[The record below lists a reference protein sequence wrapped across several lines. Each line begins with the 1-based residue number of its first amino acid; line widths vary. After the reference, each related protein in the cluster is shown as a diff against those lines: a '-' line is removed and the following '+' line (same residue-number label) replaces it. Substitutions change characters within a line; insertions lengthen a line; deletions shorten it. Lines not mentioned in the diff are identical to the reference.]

1 MKKKSILLTC
11 IVAIMAL
18 AMFVG
23 CDNAPVL
30 PSFVVSG
37 NITQTGDFL
46 EGQNFDPRKFSVTI
60 TYDNGRIVAADDT
73 VSVTLV
79 DGGDTVSA
87 DDQVI
92 AYLGKN
98 YNSQDVYAKAG
109 ISVYP
114 VNYIEVVAADKVY
127 EAATASDISKA
138 DLTVTAHYINA
149 AGEDA
154 QMVIPGA
161 DYSVQNLVKDPEADK
176 EASEV
181 SATLTVSF
189 GTETATTVI
198 TVTQVPEV
206 IGNVASVD
214 AIHDIQFRLGR
225 YNYEELPEFDYSKV
239 VLSVTMD
246 ETDTAGTTTLKA
258 DQIEGLVLS
267 FVDYATK
274 LPLDERA
281 GQYNLADSPVNV
293 GMVAEYN
300 GEKTEVV
307 QVNQYTPSITIT
319 SYVPAENRTIV
330 GGADLP
336 AIDPADYKVVLK
348 EEETNSILTLTADD
362 FFYADSATSKESTT
376 STKMPAYAAGDGNG
390 KIYVNVGYQGVYG
403 TSGIE
408 FVASKEDPAEF
419 TGIEATID
427 ASKLTTVPAK
437 QSYDAMP
444 TMINQSAL
452 TVIASVDNGTT
463 QDISSQGMNLTYYVA
478 EGEPL
483 EASDGVYDLSG
494 LDQLLVLVSWSSF
507 TDYVTVDLAEPVAT
521 GINIAPVYSM
531 TNETGSPMYGATI
544 NWSIVANAVGGTF
557 EYTGDY
563 RVYKDDSMVASLP
576 RTVADWTSGSYK
588 IVIDL
593 ADGTTAVSNAVSAPT
608 VVTYATV
615 DNIDVALKDSVVAL
629 VGSKISDLI
638 TADSFNVV
646 EGSWTPYGAV
656 TAPVVVD
663 VTPDYSD
670 AKIVEGSNTVEV
682 TISYNSIDGTTK
694 TKTIEKSFEG
704 VPYLTVPST
713 TVDSI
718 LYNGEAFTAPTVDT
732 PYNVAGFSVDPSD
745 YTAHGSIVPEIVSVQ
760 LVGGDTYTSGAF
772 TSITAGQTYTFTF
785 RYIDNS
791 GDYAETPITFT
802 ANSVN

>member
-1 MKKKSILLTC
+1 
-11 IVAIMAL
+11 
-18 AMFVG
+18 
-23 CDNAPVL
+23 
-30 PSFVVSG
+30 
-37 NITQTGDFL
+37 
-46 EGQNFDPRKFSVTI
+46 
-60 TYDNGRIVAADDT
+60 
-73 VSVTLV
+73 
-79 DGGDTVSA
+79 
-87 DDQVI
+87 
-92 AYLGKN
+92 
-98 YNSQDVYAKAG
+98 
-109 ISVYP
+109 
-114 VNYIEVVAADKVY
+114 
-127 EAATASDISKA
+127 
-138 DLTVTAHYINA
+138 
-149 AGEDA
+149 
-154 QMVIPGA
+154 
-161 DYSVQNLVKDPEADK
+161 
-176 EASEV
+176 
-181 SATLTVSF
+181 
-189 GTETATTVI
+189 
-198 TVTQVPEV
+198 
-206 IGNVASVD
+206 
-214 AIHDIQFRLGR
+214 
-225 YNYEELPEFDYSKV
+225 
-239 VLSVTMD
+239 
-246 ETDTAGTTTLKA
+246 
-258 DQIEGLVLS
+258 
-267 FVDYATK
+267 
-274 LPLDERA
+274 
-281 GQYNLADSPVNV
+281 
-293 GMVAEYN
+293 
-300 GEKTEVV
+300 
-307 QVNQYTPSITIT
+307 
-319 SYVPAENRTIV
+319 
-330 GGADLP
+330 
-336 AIDPADYKVVLK
+336 
-348 EEETNSILTLTADD
+348 
-362 FFYADSATSKESTT
+362 
-376 STKMPAYAAGDGNG
+376 
-390 KIYVNVGYQGVYG
+390 
-403 TSGIE
+403 
-408 FVASKEDPAEF
+408 
-419 TGIEATID
+419 
-427 ASKLTTVPAK
+427 
-437 QSYDAMP
+437 MP